1 MIISLPALRLRFAI
15 SSFVVLAGCATQMPP
30 APAQVSRGDFSAVQ
44 RYATTLAEQAIAK
57 NWVKGISIA
66 LVDDQRVVWSSGFGY
81 ADVAAKQL
89 ATADTLYRVGSV
101 AKLFT
106 DTAAMQL
113 VETGQIKLDEPVK
126 AVLPGFSPKWWDE
139 SATLVTARMLM
150 THHSGLPRDV
160 QKSFQSPRPPRFTDD
175 AGNFDGYLAYRPGQ
189 MFSYSN
195 VGLSVLGSM
204 VEKASSTRFED
215 YLHSAVLMP
224 LPLGMQHSVFDIAAS
239 QDANMAKGYSGD
251 TELVPVPMRDVPAG
265 GLNSSANDLS
275 RFLMMVFA
283 QGQANGQHVLRA
295 DSVAEMLRP
304 QNTEVTLDFDNR
316 MGLGWFLQS
325 PDTARIAGGGWNA
338 AHDGAIDGYRSVLMA
353 LPERKLGVVV
363 LTNSYAGS
371 GIVRTIAAQMLKVA
385 LEAKTGIRQPG
396 TGDAESGEPVAKP
409 SFVGTPLE
417 PEQLASWSGNYSTR
431 LGPVR
436 IYTANSKTLSID
448 AQGFSG
454 ELLEREDGR
463 FGLRYKLLGLV
474 PAPLGSLGS
483 LGFSRRTVGG
493 RELITVREYGRD
505 SLFGEKL
512 PAAALTTTLAP
523 ELRKFVDTFSGSYT
537 PVDSGDD
544 KVEFSAV
551 RLFEDHGVLI
561 AEIQFTARSQVRRMT
576 LRPISNTQALVLG
589 SLADG
594 GDLIQG
600 INKGDA
606 LVELQAMGLRFRKV
620 SSAAL

>member
-15 SSFVVLAGCATQMPP
+15 SSVVLLAGCATQMPP

-126 AVLPGFSPKWWDE
+126 AVLPGFSPKWWDA
-139 SATLVTARMLM
+139 SATPVTARMLM

-160 QKSFQSPRPPRFTDD
+160 RKSFQSPRPPRFTEE
-175 AGNFDGYLAYRPGQ
+175 AENFDGYLANRPGQ
-189 MFSYSN
+189 TFSYSN
-195 VGLSVLGSM
+195 LGLSVLGSM

-215 YLHSAVLMP
+215 YMHSAVLMP
-224 LPLGMQHSVFDIAAS
+224 LGMHHSAFDVAAS
-239 QDANMAKGYSGD
+239 PDANMAKGYSGD
-251 TELVPVPMRDVPAG
+251 TQLESVPMRDVPAG

-283 QGQANGQHVLRA
+283 QGQANGKRVLRA
-295 DSVAEMLRP
+295 DSVSEMLRP
-304 QNTEVTLDFDNR
+304 QNEDVPLDFDSR
-316 MGLGWFLQS
+316 IGLGWFLQS
-325 PDTARIAGGGWNA
+325 SATARVTGGGWNA
-338 AHDGAIDGYRSVLMA
+338 SHDGAIDGYRSTLMA
-353 LPERKLGVVV
+353 LPEHKLGVVV
-363 LTNSYAGS
+363 LGNSSSGAGV
-371 GIVRTIAAQMLKVA
+371 VRTIAAQMLKVA

-396 TGDAESGEPVAKP
+396 SDDTESGESIAKQ
-409 SFVGTPLE
+409 SFVSRPIASD
-417 PEQLASWSGNYSTR
+417 QLASWSGNYSTR

-436 IYTANSKTLSID
+436 IHTADNKTLRID

-454 ELLEREDGR
+454 ELLERDDGR
-463 FGLRYKLLGLV
+463 FGLRYKLLGFL
-474 PAPLGSLGS
+474 PTPLGSSGT
-483 LGFSRRTVGG
+483 LGFSRRTVEG
-493 RELITVREYGRD
+493 RELITVREFGRD

-512 PAAALTTTLAP
+512 PVAALTTTLAP
-523 ELRKFVDTFSGSYT
+523 ALRKFVDTYCGSYIL
-537 PVDSGDD
+537 VDSGDD

-551 RLFEDHGVLI
+551 RLFEDHGVLM
-561 AEIQFTARSQVRRMT
+561 AEVQITGGSQVRRMT
-576 LRPISNTQALVLG
+576 LRPISSTQALVLG

-600 INKGDA
+600 ITKDDA

>member
-1 MIISLPALRLRFAI
+1 MIIFLPALRLRLVI
-15 SSFVVLAGCATQMPP
+15 STLVVLAGCATQMPL
-30 APAQVSRGDFSAVQ
+30 APTQVSRGDFSAVE
-44 RYATTLAEQAIAK
+44 RYATTLIEQVIAK
-57 NWVKGISIA
+57 NWVKGISVA

-81 ADVAAKQL
+81 ADVATKQL

-113 VETGQIKLDEPVK
+113 VETGQLKLDEPVK
-126 AVLPGFSPKWWDE
+126 AVVPGFSPKWWDGT
-139 SATLVTARMLM
+139 ATPVTARMLM

-160 QKSFQSPRPPRFTDD
+160 QKSFQSTRPPRFTNE
-175 AGNFDGYLAYRPGQ
+175 AENFDGYLAYRPGQ

-204 VEKASSTRFED
+204 VEKASAMRFED
-215 YLHSAVLMP
+215 YMHSAVLMP
-224 LPLGMQHSVFDIAAS
+224 LGMQHSAFDVAAS
-239 QDANMAKGYSGD
+239 QEANMAKGYSGD
-251 TELVPVPMRDVPAG
+251 TEVVPVPMRDVPAG
-265 GLNSSANDLS
+265 GLNSSAHDLS

-283 QGQANGQHVLRA
+283 QGQANGQRVLRA
-295 DSVAEMLRP
+295 ESVSEMLRP
-304 QNTEVTLDFDNR
+304 QNTDVPLDFDSR

-325 PDTARIAGGGWNA
+325 SATARVTGGGWNA
-338 AHDGAIDGYRSVLMA
+338 GHDGAIDGYRSTLMS
-353 LPERKLGVVV
+353 LPEHKLGVVV
-363 LTNSYAGS
+363 LSNSSSGS
-371 GIVRTIAAQMLKVA
+371 GVVRTIAAQMLKVA

-396 TGDAESGEPVAKP
+396 SDDTESGESIAKP
-409 SFVGTPLE
+409 SFVGRPIASD
-417 PEQLASWSGNYSTR
+417 QLASWSGNYSTR

-436 IYTANSKTLSID
+436 IHTADNETLRID
-448 AQGFSG
+448 TQGFSG
-454 ELLEREDGR
+454 ELLERDDGR
-463 FGLRYKLLGLV
+463 FGLRYKLLGFL

-483 LGFSRRTVGG
+483 MGFSRRTVEG
-493 RELITVREYGRD
+493 RELITVREFGRD

-512 PAAALTTTLAP
+512 PAAALTTTLDT

-551 RLFEDHGVLI
+551 RLFEDHGVLM
-561 AEIQFTARSQVRRMT
+561 AEVQFTGRSQVRRMT
-576 LRPISNTQALVLG
+576 LRPISSTQALVLG

-606 LVELQAMGLRFRKV
+606 MVELEAMGLRFRKV
-620 SSAAL
+620 ASAAM